1 MGKAGKRRSD
11 AGTVRKSFLWHPCED
26 TAKAIELLCEQCDIS
41 ANATITLLA
50 EYGLRH
56 MKLQSRTVQ
65 EIRFE
70 E

>member
-1 MGKAGKRRSD
+1 MQKRINKR
-11 AGTVRKSFLWHPCED
+11 GTEEGLRKSFLWHPSED
-26 TAKAIELLCEQCDIS
+26 TAKAVELLCEQCDIS
-41 ANATITLLA
+41 ANAVITILA

-56 MKLQSRTVQ
+56 MRLQPRTVQ